1 MPYFERPFVVIQL
14 SQGLFAC
21 LKQAL
26 LVISFFRDTKLI
38 RHSSWSHPFNEWPF
52 FYYKILVEVTHY
64 FQFTMYFRE
73 QEFQEGDIIV
83 TKYDISLDS
92 SMYILKFSLLF
103 DYFSCSHSFF
113 LWHYHYFTGALEAQ
127 LQSVMLFNQT
137 QKSLRNAFVYHFF
150 FYICLHALTTQHKL
164 VVQVISQGQVQSSH
178 RRSITKAVLRYLST
192 FTGRDLC

>member
-1 MPYFERPFVVIQL
+1 MQCVFTMFLTNISIQGVLLFQRSICSHAFAVMPYFERPFVVIQL

-73 QEFQEGDIIV
+73 QEFQEGNIIV
-83 TKYDISLDS
+83 TKYDTSFDS
-92 SMYILKFSLLF
+92 SMYTLKFSLLF
-103 DYFSCSHSFF
+103 DCFSCSHSFF
-113 LWHYHYFTGALEAQ
+113 LWHYHYFTGALEA
-127 LQSVMLFNQT
+127 
-137 QKSLRNAFVYHFF
+137 
-150 FYICLHALTTQHKL
+150 
-164 VVQVISQGQVQSSH
+164 
-178 RRSITKAVLRYLST
+178 
-192 FTGRDLC
+192 